1 MIKEIIEA
9 ISEFFA
15 LFPFGDY
22 IAMLLSIFILTP
34 IAVSFPFLI
43 MRLIRY
49 ISERT

>member
-9 ISEFFA
+9 ISELFA

-22 IAMLLSIFILTP
+22 IAMLLSISILTP
-34 IAVSFPFLI
+34 IAFSIPFLI
-43 MRLIRY
+43 IRLFRY